1 MEQHGHSCL
10 QCSRAIS
17 LADTIVV
24 RNGRPAHLDCRRPRM
39 LTPEERA
46 VLFSYCLGHAVAE
59 CLNCAGRFH
68 LGQLPADLLEG
79 QSYVCP
85 QCRRDL
91 TETVRAHVYLCA
103 ILPAEIRV
111 KMEELRTASEHLV
124 KQSRQLIDRSDVL
137 IREAEAGLYERRQT
151 LRRALSKRS

>member
-1 MEQHGHSCL
+1 MEQHGHSCP

-17 LADTIVV
+17 LGDTILV

-39 LTPEERA
+39 LTPDERA

-59 CLNCAGRFH
+59 CLACACLFH
-68 LGQLPADLLEG
+68 LGQLTAD
-79 QSYVCP
+79 YVCP

-91 TETVRAHVYLCA
+91 TETVRAHVYRCV

-124 KQSRQLIDRSDVL
+124 KQSRELIDRSDVL
-137 IREAEAGLYERRQT
+137 HREAEVVLCERRQA